1 MAVAQAPTPLT
12 GAQLAALS
20 PQARAQYFAQL
31 PPAQQAAAQQAYQQ
45 AIVQINRNYLKN
57 TVTKKAVCPPA
68 SGSGTQQN
76 FALGQTLPFN
86 VPTAENAF
94 LEGFFV
100 RITGNFDF
108 AAGASA
114 VYAATKSRELA
125 LIDNI
130 TVLYNGTQAK
140 LRPYHLNILQR
151 LTGSM
156 QPGWP
161 NSVVAGSSN
170 AVTNT
175 YLSQGALPV
184 TGANQA
190 VTLEFYVPLN
200 ALHIQ
205 DVRGLLPIDGSST
218 TCQIN
223 IQCAAQLLGNDPV
236 LNTWYAV
243 SGTGHAITFNGGVA
257 PVVQLIAKYR
267 DGTSYTGVNALPINL
282 GGMGTVQYFI
292 DVPLTPLTAGN
303 ILRQKITI
311 LDQIY
316 YAISVLIDGQQ
327 ATDYALDANIQV
339 LEFGRDSTGFNIFW
353 KYGTGTNMSVQ
364 EYFDDLRFWT
374 MEQDLPQGVVPWVY
388 APVYNEPDPSN
399 MNGTHVLNTDP
410 NKSGWTDIHYGMQV
424 GSLAATLS
432 GVTPRIETF
441 LVYVNSAGLIAGS

>member
-1 MAVAQAPTPLT
+1 MAVAQAPAPLT

-20 PQARAQYFAQL
+20 PQARSQYFAQL
-31 PPAQQAAAQQAYQQ
+31 PPAQQQAAMQQYQQ
-45 AIVQINRNYLKN
+45 ALVTINRNYMKN
-57 TVTKKAVCPPA
+57 TVGKKAVCPPA

-108 AAGASA
+108 ATGASA

-151 LTGSM
+151 MTGVF

-161 NSVVAGSSN
+161 NSVVAGSHN
-170 AVTNT
+170 AVTDS
-175 YLSQGALPV
+175 YLSQGALPISG
-184 TGANQA
+184 TNQL

-200 ALHIQ
+200 ALHPQ

-236 LNTWYAV
+236 LNTWFAV
-243 SGTGHAITFNGGVA
+243 SGTGHAVTFNGGVA
-257 PVVQLIAKYR
+257 PVVSLIAKYR
-267 DGTSYTGVNALPINL
+267 DGTSYTGTNALPVNL

-292 DVPLTPLTAGN
+292 DVPLSPLTAGN

-316 YAISVLIDGQQ
+316 YAVSVLIDGQQ
-327 ATDYALDANIQV
+327 ASDYALDANIQV
-339 LEFGRDSTGFNIFW
+339 IEFGRDSTGFNLFW
-353 KYGTGTNMSVQ
+353 KYGQGTNMSVQ
-364 EYFDDLRFWT
+364 EYFDDLRLWV

-388 APVYNEPDPSN
+388 APVYNEGDPSN

-410 NKSGWTDIHYGMQV
+410 NKSGWTDIHYGFQV
-424 GSLAATLS
+424 GSLAAPLA